1 MEAELRKIFI
11 QFKISGEHVVAF
23 ERVKAARF
31 IESTTEMA
39 RSLFLSALAQAAAEE
54 QGTAPVTD
62 SQAVALSTQEAA

>member
-1 MEAELRKIFI
+1 MEKRNIFI
-11 QFKISGEHVVAF
+11 QFKISGEHVAAF

-54 QGTAPVTD
+54 QGTAFVTV
-62 SQAVALSTQEAA
+62 SQAVALSTQEPA

>member
-1 MEAELRKIFI
+1 MEKRIVFI
-11 QFKISGEHVVAF
+11 QFKITNDQVAAF

-54 QGTAPVTD
+54 QGTAPVTV
-62 SQAVALSTQEAA
+62 SQAVALSTQEPA

>member
-1 MEAELRKIFI
+1 MEKRIFI
-11 QFKISGEHVVAF
+11 QFKISGEQVAAF

-54 QGTAPVTD
+54 QGTAPVTV
-62 SQAVALSTQEAA
+62 SQAVALSTQEPA